1 MVFVGRV
8 YVWIL
13 LKINVNFLYEIKLR
27 IILNVFLWCKLVIGF
42 YNIEFNKGYVLSIIV
57 YIECVLFIF

>member
-1 MVFVGRV
+1 MCLVFVGRV

-27 IILNVFLWCKLVIGF
+27 IILNVFLWCKLFIGF
-42 YNIEFNKGYVLSIIV
+42 YNIELIKVMF
-57 YIECVLFIF
+57 